1 MRALENLFRRTPKP
15 LSEQAKPTAKVGDA
29 KGMTKGMNRRE
40 FLGAAA
46 NTAAAVAIGSL
57 AAEPWL
63 RSALESTPEA
73 PAGTD
78 EIAGDPTAHV
88 EAAQEVDFD
97 KLNRDTAIPVAAG
110 FVAFVG
116 NAAAGGSLGPASII
130 GMSAL
135 EANRLGQLYRE
146 GGEHGKELAGEE
158 LHENLVSGALAL
170 GLAGISDL
178 TTSAVK
184 FEAEKLLAVTHEM
197 EAHDAEN
204 VMQRPTEDA
213 LVEQWELYLEQI
225 EKELAD
231 QVTRTV
237 AVAGAIAP
245 FSTTYTSS
253 VVANQMKGGT
263 ARLVFEHTIAKRVID
278 QKHADQVI
286 TIHEAETQAQQRTN
300 ELMKQF
306 TDLMTTL
313 SANIQGGVLAGDPP
327 QFFGLADQ
335 WGNWERLA
343 KAEVFGLVNDVTM
356 TCGLTAMWFKQAG
369 IAEPQVVKRLAD
381 HTAELARQAGGLLPA
396 KLPERM
402 FTPDSEDLAMA
413 FVGVDLSDNKR
424 ADRSAKATLKSAVA
438 YRATFSFQGY
448 LQKKADWMRHLP
460 GINQIS
466 NLMERSAANVSTDA
480 ATADK
485 RTPLDQ
491 LRTFLEEGRTITTPT
506 GEADPEVDSLLATLS
521 AEIERYVAENPQVD
535 VDQIPPEGSA
545 VDPDVVDELHD
556 RLQDSTNVESA
567 RVEAIEDILL
577 ELGLEP
583 EAISVMDEA
592 RMRQEIVAILR
603 RESASNPGKV
613 AELAQQFALLD
624 KTTKNQTTQPQTTQL
639 ESSAQKPEGHHDSAH
654 FFNHTGIEVRDAL
667 LTQLPAVG
675 ACAVLAEQSLT
686 KAFSLKGGAERSGV
700 AKVTAA
706 IGAALSSE
714 AMISSL
720 ADNVAAYKYGYKV
733 LCSMIEKVYDDATR
747 EKFGKP
753 VLEAAPALHDAI
765 FAIALKLAEQAGSL
779 TKLGN
784 GPNFSQE
791 ELVVMSPA
799 EASAYVATLSAD
811 QQTKVVVEDQPLGT
825 SRLVRRPLPFKLYDN
840 HFANVANAVLLTTAV
855 GLLGIEL
862 VKLESSLAQ

>member
-1 MRALENLFRRTPKP
+1 MRVLENLFRRTPKP
-15 LSEQAKPTAKVGDA
+15 LPEEAKPAAKVDSG
-29 KGMTKGMNRRE
+29 KGMNRRE

-63 RSALESTPEA
+63 RSALESTTSTTDGTDA
-73 PAGTD
+73 KGTD
-78 EIAGDPTAHV
+78 EIAAGDPTAHL
-88 EAAQEVDFD
+88 ETAHEVDFD

-135 EANRLGQLYRE
+135 EANRLSQLYKE

-158 LHENLVSGALAL
+158 LHENLISGALAL

-197 EAHDAEN
+197 EVHDAEN

-263 ARLVFEHTIAKRVID
+263 ARLVFEQTITKRVIE
-278 QKHADQVI
+278 QKHADQAVVI
-286 TIHEAETQAQQRTN
+286 DQVESQAQQRTN

-313 SANIQGGVLAGDPP
+313 AGNIQGGILAGDPP

-343 KAEVFGLVNDVTM
+343 KAEAFGLVNDVTM

-369 IAEPQVVKRLAD
+369 IAEPQVIKRLAE

-396 KLPERM
+396 KIPERI
-402 FTPDSEDLAMA
+402 FTPDSESLDMA
-413 FVGVDLSDNKR
+413 FVGVDLSDNSR
-424 ADRSAKATLKSAVA
+424 ADRSAKSTLKSAIT
-438 YRATFSFQGY
+438 YRATFSFHGY
-448 LQKKADWMRHLP
+448 LQRKASWMRQLP
-460 GINQIS
+460 GISQIS
-466 NLMERSAANVSTDA
+466 NLMERSAAATVTA
-480 ATADK
+480 ATTAD
-485 RTPLDQ
+485 RRSPLDQ
-491 LRTFLEEGRTITTPT
+491 LRTFLEEGHIISTPT

-521 AEIERYVAENPQVD
+521 AEIERYVAENPQID
-535 VDQIPPEGSA
+535 VDHITPEGA
-545 VDPDVVDELHD
+545 TADPDVVDELHD
-556 RLQDSTNVESA
+556 RLQDSTNIESA

-603 RESASNPGKV
+603 RESASNPGRV
-613 AELAQQFALLD
+613 AELAKQFALLD
-624 KTTKNQTTQPQTTQL
+624 KTTQPQTSVS
-639 ESSAQKPEGHHDSAH
+639 ESPASKPADHHDSTH

-686 KAFSLKGGAERSGV
+686 KVFSLQGGAERSGA

-714 AMISSL
+714 AIISSL

-733 LCSMIEKVYDDATR
+733 LCAMVEKVYGDATR
-747 EKFGKP
+747 EKFGKS

-765 FAIALKLAEQAGSL
+765 FAIALKLAEQTGAL

-791 ELVVMSPA
+791 ELVVMTPT
-799 EASAYVATLSAD
+799 EVTTYIATLSAD
-811 QQTKVVVEDQPLGT
+811 QQKKVVVEDQPLGT
-825 SRLVRRPLPFKLYDN
+825 NRLVRRPLPFKLYDN
-840 HFANVANAVLLTTAV
+840 HFANVANAALLTTAV

-862 VKLESSLAQ
+862 VKLESSLT